1 VTASPQD
8 LGASASVAPGGIQS
22 VAVGEVDLVI
32 WRTESGK
39 ACVMDARCPHQWSHL
54 AADGVVAGE
63 ELVCQTHF
71 WRFDT
76 DGTGVKVAMN
86 GRRDVKA
93 PTTVYPSHEI
103 DGRIVAE
110 LPTDWPEVGS

>member
-1 VTASPQD
+1 
-8 LGASASVAPGGIQS
+8 
-22 VAVGEVDLVI
+22 
-32 WRTESGK
+32 
-39 ACVMDARCPHQWSHL
+39 
-54 AADGVVAGE
+54 
-63 ELVCQTHF
+63 
-71 WRFDT
+71 
-76 DGTGVKVAMN
+76 MN